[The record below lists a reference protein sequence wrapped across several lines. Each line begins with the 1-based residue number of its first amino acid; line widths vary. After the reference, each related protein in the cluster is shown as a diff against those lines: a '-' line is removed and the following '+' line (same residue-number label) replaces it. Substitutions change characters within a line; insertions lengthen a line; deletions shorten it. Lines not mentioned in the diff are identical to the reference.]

1 MSYPLRYNMLSSCPP
16 KNLSFIKK
24 TGQIKGKKQ
33 YFEEMKCGYPQK
45 KELAK

>member
-1 MSYPLRYNMLSSCPP
+1 LSP
-16 KNLSFIKK
+16 KKLIIHKK